1 MIIESIKIENF
12 RGIEYLEIPTLD
24 EHINLFVG
32 VNGAGKT
39 SVLDSFSLV
48 MSWLLA
54 RIRNPK
60 SSGTLISE
68 SDIKNNSKGGCSI
81 SIKVRNSGE
90 WILYRSKSYAKSK
103 VDNGKT
109 ELRDMMEYINEI
121 HHCVTQGETY
131 L

>member
-54 RIRNPK
+54 RIRYKKQFERWMFNFYQ
-60 SSGTLISE
+60 SE
-68 SDIKNNSKGGCSI
+68 KF
-81 SIKVRNSGE
+81 R
-90 WILYRSKSYAKSK
+90 
-103 VDNGKT
+103 
-109 ELRDMMEYINEI
+109 
-121 HHCVTQGETY
+121 
-131 L
+131 

>member
-48 MSWLLA
+48 YAYL
-54 RIRNPK
+54 RIRYKKQFERWMFNFYQ
-60 SSGTLISE
+60 SE
-68 SDIKNNSKGGCSI
+68 KF
-81 SIKVRNSGE
+81 R
-90 WILYRSKSYAKSK
+90 
-103 VDNGKT
+103 
-109 ELRDMMEYINEI
+109 
-121 HHCVTQGETY
+121 
-131 L
+131 